1 MKLQQYQWELA
12 NFQINK
18 KTGDYKTM
26 KKFISLLL
34 VITTISL
41 FTGCATKEKDK
52 TVDNTPVQEDNV
64 DQDNEEQETD
74 ADNEVVHIKFFT
86 GKVETVDLMNEIIDD
101 FNKEH
106 PGIVVEQEF
115 QKDASNVIKV
125 KFASSDI
132 PDITTVVA
140 QEYIDQGKYMDVSNE
155 AWWDR
160 IQPAIKDM
168 CTDVKSGKQYRVAS
182 NMTMAGLFYNKAIF
196 DELGID
202 EAKTWKEFEEDL
214 AKIKESKPDVVP
226 LFMAGKDSWTLGHL
240 IEFMAHGVIK
250 QTYGVTDSKKAFLA
264 NDDAKLQL
272 GAEGGPMDSFAS
284 VIISGRDKKL
294 FNDDFLTA
302 TYDNQVE
309 MFANG
314 EAAVISQGMWALSG
328 ILDKNPDM
336 AENIG
341 FMPYPAIT
349 DSTEPVILSAED
361 SAYAITSAS
370 KHPEEAKEFLNYLFK
385 AENLKKYSESIK
397 SPCAFKDVDADWGPI
412 KEQVNNALSNGV
424 NIGFTNESPSGF
436 SGDDAGRM
444 VQELYAGQYSASI
457 DFAKAYKEVWDK
469 AWNASN

>member
-1 MKLQQYQWELA
+1 
-12 NFQINK
+12 
-18 KTGDYKTM
+18 M
-26 KKFISLLL
+26 KKIISILL
-34 VITTISL
+34 VIMTLSL
-41 FTGCATKEKDK
+41 FTGCSTKAKDEAVDK
-52 TVDNTPVQEDNV
+52 TPVEENNSTED
-64 DQDNEEQETD
+64 TD
-74 ADNEVVHIKFFT
+74 EGKPEAKDEVVHIKLFT
-86 GKVETVDLMNEIIDD
+86 GKVETVDLMNEIIDE
-101 FNKEH
+101 FNASH
-106 PGIVVEQEF
+106 SNIVVEQEF

-125 KFASSDI
+125 KFASDDI
-132 PDITTVVA
+132 PDITTVVT
-140 QEYIDQGKYMDVSNE
+140 QEYIDQGKYIDLSNE
-155 AWWDR
+155 KWWNR

-182 NMTMAGLFYNKAIF
+182 NMTMAGLFYNKGIL

-202 EAKTWKEFEEDL
+202 EAKTWKDFEGDL
-214 AKIKESKPDVVP
+214 AKMKESKGDVVP

-240 IEFMAHGVIK
+240 IEFVAHGVIK
-250 QTYGVTDSKKAFLA
+250 QTYGVTESKKAFLA
-264 NDDAKLQL
+264 NDDSKLQF

-284 VIISGRDKKL
+284 VILSGKDKKL

-314 EAAVISQGMWALSG
+314 EAAIISQGMWALSN
-328 ILDKNPDM
+328 IIEKNPDM

-370 KHPEEAKEFLNYLFK
+370 NHQEEAKEFLDYLFK
-385 AENLKKYSESIK
+385 PENLKKYSESIK

-424 NIGFTNESPSGF
+424 NIGFTNECPSGF

-444 VQELYAGQYSASI
+444 VQELYAGQYETTI

>member
-1 MKLQQYQWELA
+1 
-12 NFQINK
+12 
-18 KTGDYKTM
+18 M
-26 KKFISLLL
+26 KKIISILL
-34 VITTISL
+34 VIMTISL
-41 FTGCATKEKDK
+41 FTGCSTKEKDEAVDK
-52 TVDNTPVQEDNV
+52 TTVEEKNSTED
-64 DQDNEEQETD
+64 TD
-74 ADNEVVHIKFFT
+74 EAKPAAKDEVVHIKLFT
-86 GKVETVDLMNEIIDD
+86 GKVETVDLMNEIIDE
-101 FNKEH
+101 FNGLH
-106 PGIVVEQEF
+106 PNIVVEQEF

-125 KFASSDI
+125 KFASDDV
-132 PDITTVVA
+132 PDITTVVT
-140 QEYIDQGKYMDVSNE
+140 QEYIDQGKYIDLSNE
-155 AWWDR
+155 KWWDR

-202 EAKTWKEFEEDL
+202 EARTWKDFEGDL
-214 AKIKESKPDVVP
+214 AKIKESKADVVP

-240 IEFMAHGVIK
+240 IEFVAHGVIK
-250 QTYGVTDSKKAFLA
+250 QTYGVTESKKAFLA
-264 NDDAKLQL
+264 NDDSKLQF

-284 VIISGRDKKL
+284 VILSGKDKKL

-314 EAAVISQGMWALSG
+314 EAAIISQGMWALSN
-328 ILDKNPDM
+328 IIEKNPDM
-336 AENIG
+336 AEKIG

-361 SAYAITSAS
+361 SAYAITAAT
-370 KHPEEAKEFLNYLFK
+370 KHQKEAKEFLDYLFESK
-385 AENLKKYSESIK
+385 NLKKYSESIK

-424 NIGFTNESPSGF
+424 NIGFTNECPSGF

-444 VQELYAGQYSASI
+444 VQELYAGQYKATI

>member
-1 MKLQQYQWELA
+1 
-12 NFQINK
+12 
-18 KTGDYKTM
+18 M

-34 VITTISL
+34 VIMTFSL
-41 FTGCATKEKDK
+41 FTGCATKEKDEA
-52 TVDNTPVQEDNV
+52 VDNTPVKQNDV
-64 DQDNEEQETD
+64 DQDQKESEPEQEKD
-74 ADNEVVHIKFFT
+74 VVHIKFFT

-101 FNKEH
+101 FNKSH
-106 PGIVVEQEF
+106 PDIVVEQEF

-140 QEYIDQGKYMDVSNE
+140 QEYIDQGKYLDLSNE
-155 AWWDR
+155 VWWER

-196 DELGID
+196 DELGLD
-202 EAKTWKEFEEDL
+202 EAKTWEEFEEDL
-214 AKIKESKPDVVP
+214 AKIKESKSDVVP

-240 IEFMAHGVIK
+240 VEFMAHGVVK

-264 NDDAKLQL
+264 NDDEKLQF
-272 GAEGGPMDSFAS
+272 GAEGGPMDSFAAA
-284 VIISGRDKKL
+284 IISGRDKEL
-294 FNDDFLTA
+294 FNNDFLTA

-309 MFANG
+309 MFSNG

-328 ILDKNPDM
+328 ILEKSPDM

-341 FMPYPAIT
+341 FMPYPAIA
-349 DSTEPVILSAED
+349 DSTKPVILSAED

-370 KHPEEAKEFLNYLFK
+370 KHPEEAKVFLDYLFG

-412 KEQVNNALSNGV
+412 KEQVNTALENGV
-424 NIGFTNESPSGF
+424 NIGFTNECPSGF

-444 VQELYAGQYSASI
+444 VQELYAGQYATSM
-457 DFAKAYKEVWDK
+457 DFAKAYKAVWDK